1 MKLNFAN
8 SSAEQAFMPNISKY
22 VFEAAIT
29 LGAVLVA
36 AVTFITQDASHAFA
50 SLAIFMAAASR
61 LTPALLRIQ
70 QSFLQI
76 QSNRGSAESTL
87 KMIHG
92 LGDAFDVPD
101 SQEEPKFHHEGFI
114 PEIEIK
120 NASFSYSQMSD
131 RIVDNLSINIKAG
144 EFVAIVGPSG
154 SGKTTLVDL
163 ILGIHKPDHGEILI
177 SGMSSDQVITRW
189 PGAIGYVPQMV
200 GIINDT
206 VKSNV
211 ALGFDLKNVDDES
224 VWAALRSA
232 KLDTFVKA
240 LPFGILDPVGE
251 SGSRISGGQ
260 RQRLGIARALY
271 TNPRLV
277 VLDEATSSLDA
288 ETELSIAGALQE
300 LKGQVTVVMIAHR
313 LSTVRDAD
321 KVVYIEKGKVKAIG
335 SFDEVKNAVPD
346 FNKQSKLMGL

>member
-1 MKLNFAN
+1 
-8 SSAEQAFMPNISKY
+8 
-22 VFEAAIT
+22 
-29 LGAVLVA
+29 
-36 AVTFITQDASHAFA
+36 
-50 SLAIFMAAASR
+50 
-61 LTPALLRIQ
+61 
-70 QSFLQI
+70 
-76 QSNRGSAESTL
+76 
-87 KMIHG
+87 
-92 LGDAFDVPD
+92 
-101 SQEEPKFHHEGFI
+101 
-114 PEIEIK
+114 
-120 NASFSYSQMSD
+120 MSD
-131 RIVDNLSINIKAG
+131 LIVDHLSIKINAG

-177 SGMSSDQVITRW
+177 SGVSSDQVIARW

-200 GIINDT
+200 GMINDT

-211 ALGFDLKNVDDES
+211 ALGYALKNVEDEN

-232 KLDTFVKA
+232 KLDSFVKA
-240 LPFGILDPVGE
+240 LPLGILDPVGE

-260 RQRLGIARALY
+260 RQRLGIARALF
-271 TNPRLV
+271 TNPRLI

-288 ETELSIAGALQE
+288 ETELSIASALQE

-321 KVVYIEKGKVKAIG
+321 KVVYIEKGKVRAIG